1 MFFIS
6 HQQTTVEE
14 QSRIIQLEEEL
25 TLQKTELENLQAKLR
40 GSDMSSQQAGIQLET
55 PVLHEQ
61 PVIDSDRLKEKYE
74 TALTSSQQEVYS
86 LKAVVD
92 SKNQEIIEMK
102 QKVQQATKENMEMMD
117 SWKVSRFILLSQYCK
132 VYVKMADV
140 AAHQKWSQTTR

>member
-1 MFFIS
+1 MFFIF

-25 TLQKTELENLQAKLR
+25 ALRKTEIENLQARLR
-40 GSDMSSQQAGIQLET
+40 ESDMSSQQADIQLET

-61 PVIDSDRLKEKYE
+61 PVIDSAHLKEKYE
-74 TALTSSQQEVYS
+74 TALTSSQQEVDS
-86 LKAVVD
+86 LKAVVG

-117 SWKVSRFILLSQYCK
+117 SWKVSCFILLSQYSK
-132 VYVKMADV
+132 VYVKMANMT
-140 AAHQKWSQTTR
+140 AHQKWSQTTR